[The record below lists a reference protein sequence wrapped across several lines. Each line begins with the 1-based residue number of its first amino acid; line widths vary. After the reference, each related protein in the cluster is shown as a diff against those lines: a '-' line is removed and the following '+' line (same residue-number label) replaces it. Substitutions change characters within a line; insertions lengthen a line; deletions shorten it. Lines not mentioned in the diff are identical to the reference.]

1 MALHT
6 LFITVLLT
14 SLVLP
19 FLVTRSNS
27 LETNGSASQTAE
39 SDLLEFALN
48 LDFLEA
54 EFFLVGAEGRGL
66 DAYAP
71 ELANGGPPPIG
82 GRRANLDPDIKNVTF
97 QFGLIAIGHIRS
109 PIGLSVRATT
119 SRRLTRPHARFLLRK
134 LAGTWGSRA
143 TLMASICDAIVA
155 GILGVEA
162 GEDAVFR
169 ALLFERRNILVSPY
183 AVTVAEFTN
192 RISDLRNRLG
202 REGIKDEGVVVP
214 PSEGAEGKVSGNV
227 LSADKYSLSYPRSI
241 EEILR
246 IIYGGNA
253 SVPGAFFPRGANG
266 RLAQSYS
273 LAT

>member
-1 MALHT
+1 MNQAFGRT
-6 LFITVLLT
+6 LVPAFDPYANSINFLLACYVIPYVGLT
-14 SLVLP
+14 
-19 FLVTRSNS
+19 
-27 LETNGSASQTAE
+27 G
-39 SDLLEFALN
+39 
-48 LDFLEA
+48 
-54 EFFLVGAEGRGL
+54 LVGAT
-66 DAYAP
+66 P
-71 ELANGGPPPIG
+71 
-82 GRRANLDPDIKNVTF
+82 
-97 QFGLIAIGHIRS
+97 
-109 PIGLSVRATT
+109 
-119 SRRLTRPHARFLLRK
+119 
-134 LAGTWGSRA
+134 
-143 TLMASICDAIVA
+143 TLQNETYKSIVA

>member
-97 QFGLIAIGHIRS
+97 QFGLIAIGHIR
-109 PIGLSVRATT
+109 
-119 SRRLTRPHARFLLRK
+119 F
-134 LAGTWGSRA
+134 
-143 TLMASICDAIVA
+143 
-155 GILGVEA
+155 
-162 GEDAVFR
+162 
-169 ALLFERRNILVSPY
+169 
-183 AVTVAEFTN
+183 
-192 RISDLRNRLG
+192 
-202 REGIKDEGVVVP
+202 
-214 PSEGAEGKVSGNV
+214 
-227 LSADKYSLSYPRSI
+227 SL
-241 EEILR
+241 
-246 IIYGGNA
+246 
-253 SVPGAFFPRGANG
+253 
-266 RLAQSYS
+266 
-273 LAT
+273 